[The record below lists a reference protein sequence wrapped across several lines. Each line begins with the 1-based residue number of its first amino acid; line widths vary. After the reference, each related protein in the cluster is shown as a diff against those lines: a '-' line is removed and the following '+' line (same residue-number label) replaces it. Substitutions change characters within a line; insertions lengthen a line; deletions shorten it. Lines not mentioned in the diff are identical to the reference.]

1 MLLVPTVSL
10 GSMVSCQLYI
20 HATNNEGCSENKL
33 QNHIISSKTQHR
45 RLPII
50 FPLILQ
56 IIVIAQMMYT
66 GREGDSQV

>member
-33 QNHIISSKTQHR
+33 QNHIISS
-45 RLPII
+45 I
-50 FPLILQ
+50 FNIRNLHFVRNLFGNISWNLYED
-56 IIVIAQMMYT
+56 ITV
-66 GREGDSQV
+66 